1 MARILII
8 DDDVKFLKMLRQILE
23 RAGHEVIEAP
33 NGDIGV
39 KLFRKDRTELIITDL
54 FMPEKEGLETITEL
68 KREFPT
74 LRVIAMSGGGRKGN
88 FDFLEM
94 AGILGAD
101 RTFSKPFER
110 QELLQAIQELLG

>member
-23 RAGHEVIEAP
+23 RAGHDVVEAP
-33 NGDIGV
+33 DGEIGAKV
-39 KLFRKDRTELIITDL
+39 FRENRTELIITDI
-54 FMPEKEGLETITEL
+54 FMPEKEGIETIRDL

-74 LRVIAMSGGGRKGN
+74 VKIIAISGGGRKGN

-94 AGILGAD
+94 AETLGAD
-101 RTFSKPFER
+101 RSFSKPFER
-110 QELLQAIQELLG
+110 QEILEAIQELVG